1 MLLLS
6 LVQGTS
12 PTGIVGIVTTLP
24 FTLCVYVIT
33 TATKIGDRKTDGISV
48 PRICISLRVY
58 SSLFYLLRLLLRML
72 QYHYCPCPNPY
83 S

>member
-6 LVQGTS
+6 SVQGTC

-33 TATKIGDRKTDGISV
+33 TTTKIGDRKTDGISV

-58 SSLFYLLRLLLRML
+58 SSLFYLPTRTADNVAIALL
-72 QYHYCPCPNPY
+72 PF

>member
-1 MLLLS
+1 MVLLI

-12 PTGIVGIVTTLP
+12 PTGIVGIVTALP

-48 PRICISLRVY
+48 PRICISLHVY
-58 SSLFYLLRLLLRML
+58 SSLFYLPTSTAENVAIALL
-72 QYHYCPCPNPY
+72 PF

>member
-1 MLLLS
+1 VLLLS
-6 LVQGTS
+6 SVQGTS

-33 TATKIGDRKTDGISV
+33 TAMKIGDRKTDGISV

-58 SSLFYLLRLLLRML
+58 LSLFYLPTYTAENVAIALL
-72 QYHYCPCPNPY
+72 PF